1 MALTE
6 QAAKSAAA
14 AQSASATGPVSVVDI
29 GSNSVRL
36 VVFEGLTRNPTT
48 LFNEKAICAMGRGLV
63 STGKLDADGMRMALA
78 ALARF
83 KAVSAD
89 LGVPHMEIVATAAV
103 RDAKNGKEFVARAEA
118 ATGAPVR
125 VLTGA
130 EEAEYAAM
138 GVLSGL
144 PDADGLVGDLG
155 GGSLE
160 LTQVAGG
167 RLGQG
172 TTLPLGPLR
181 LMDAANDRIERAKE
195 IVDDAVRAA
204 PGLDRLKNR
213 ALYAVG
219 GVWRSFA
226 RIHQQQVEHPISILH
241 GYEISR
247 GEAIKLAQFLAGQ
260 SRKSLE
266 RIAAIPKRRAE
277 SLPWGA
283 LVLERLLKATEI
295 DRVVV
300 SAFGVRE
307 GVLFRQLSADQR
319 ARDPLLDACHAA
331 AARFGRVANTGE
343 VLAAFTAPLF
353 RDEDPGQLRLRRAA
367 CLMADS
373 AWREHPDYRA
383 ELAFRYVLQ
392 AQIAG
397 IGHKERAFLALTLFH
412 RYAGDDVEED
422 LIGPVRRWAGSDIGL
437 RAMRLGL
444 ALRLAYVL
452 AGSASGVGS
461 DFTLTLGKS
470 DLALTLSRRRA
481 GVIGEPVERRLAELA
496 DAFGRTPRVDIG

>member
-1 MALTE
+1 
-6 QAAKSAAA
+6 
-14 AQSASATGPVSVVDI
+14 
-29 GSNSVRL
+29 
-36 VVFEGLTRNPTT
+36 
-48 LFNEKAICAMGRGLV
+48 
-63 STGKLDADGMRMALA
+63 
-78 ALARF
+78 
-83 KAVSAD
+83 
-89 LGVPHMEIVATAAV
+89 
-103 RDAKNGKEFVARAEA
+103 
-118 ATGAPVR
+118 
-125 VLTGA
+125 
-130 EEAEYAAM
+130 
-138 GVLSGL
+138 
-144 PDADGLVGDLG
+144 
-155 GGSLE
+155 
-160 LTQVAGG
+160 
-167 RLGQG
+167 
-172 TTLPLGPLR
+172 
-181 LMDAANDRIERAKE
+181 
-195 IVDDAVRAA
+195 
-204 PGLDRLKNR
+204 
-213 ALYAVG
+213 
-219 GVWRSFA
+219 
-226 RIHQQQVEHPISILH
+226 
-241 GYEISR
+241 
-247 GEAIKLAQFLAGQ
+247 

>member
-1 MALTE
+1 MSLTE
-6 QAAKSAAA
+6 RAPEPLPGPQPRE
-14 AQSASATGPVSVVDI
+14 QSGPISVVDI

-48 LFNEKAICAMGRGLV
+48 LFNEKAICAIGRGMV
-63 STGKLDADGMRMALA
+63 SSGKLDAEGMRMALA
-78 ALARF
+78 TLARF
-83 KAVSAD
+83 RAISTD
-89 LGVPHMEIVATAAV
+89 LGVPLMEIVATAAV
-103 RDAKNGKEFVARAEA
+103 RDARNGREFVTRAEA
-118 ATGAPVR
+118 ASGAPVR
-125 VLTGA
+125 VLSGA
-130 EEAEYAAM
+130 EEAEYAAL

-160 LTQVAGG
+160 LTQVSGG

-181 LMDAANDRIERAKE
+181 LMDAANDRIDRARD
-195 IVDDAVRAA
+195 IVDETLSGAN
-204 PGLDRLKNR
+204 GLERLKGR

-219 GVWRSFA
+219 GIWRSFA
-226 RIHQQQVEHPISILH
+226 RIHQKRAAHPISILH

-247 GEAIKLAQFLAGQ
+247 SETIKLAQFLSTL

-266 RIAAIPKRRAE
+266 KIVGIPRRRAE
-277 SLPWGA
+277 ALPYGA

-295 DRVVV
+295 DRIVI

-307 GVLFRQLSADQR
+307 GVLFSKLGAEQR
-319 ARDPLLDACHAA
+319 ARDPLLEACKGV
-331 AARFGRVANTGE
+331 AARFGRVAETGE
-343 VLAAFTAPLF
+343 DLAAFTAPLF
-353 RDEDPGQLRLRRAA
+353 RDESLSDQRLRRAA
-367 CLMADS
+367 CLIADS

-397 IGHKERAFLALTLFH
+397 IGHPERAFLALTLFH
-412 RYAGDDVEED
+412 RYTGEDVDDE
-422 LIGPVRRWAGSDIGL
+422 LIHGVRRWVDPDLAARTL
-437 RAMRLGL
+437 KLGL

-461 DFTLTLGKS
+461 DFVLSLGKS
-470 DLALTLSRRRA
+470 ELVLSLSRRRA

-496 DAFGRTPRVDIG
+496 GIFSRTPRIDIR